1 MKRLPAFALVVCLTA
16 LCLTLPAQRTDPT
29 WPGWR
34 GPQRD
39 AVSRETG
46 LLKSWP
52 PAGPALAWQAKGLG
66 DGFSSVSIS
75 VNRIY
80 TMGDRKDGQYVLALN
95 LADGSTAWATKIGPV
110 WEDDEMGGPRGT
122 PTVDGDF
129 VYAIG
134 TEGEVVALDAA
145 TGSVRWQ
152 KSMVADYNGQ
162 IMSDWKFSES
172 PLVDGD
178 KLLFTPGAF
187 GALIVA
193 VDKKT
198 GKDIWRA
205 GGARLGQAGSNGAG
219 YSSIVI
225 SQGAGVRQYVQ
236 LVGRGLIGV
245 RASDGKML
253 WSYNRIANDVANI
266 STPVVR
272 GDYVFGSTGYSTGS
286 ALLKL
291 EATSDGVAAKEV
303 YFLEPRIFQ
312 NHHGGFVLIGDFLYS
327 GQGHNN
333 GFPICIDFLTGKVR
347 WGGDIRPEGAS
358 GSAAV
363 AAADGRLYFRYQ
375 NGVMKQFDASP
386 EGFKQTGSFKI
397 PGTRKPSW
405 SHPVILGG
413 KLYLREQDTLLCYN
427 LRG

>member
-1 MKRLPAFALVVCLTA
+1 
-16 LCLTLPAQRTDPT
+16 
-29 WPGWR
+29 
-34 GPQRD
+34 
-39 AVSRETG
+39 
-46 LLKSWP
+46 
-52 PAGPALAWQAKGLG
+52 
-66 DGFSSVSIS
+66 
-75 VNRIY
+75 
-80 TMGDRKDGQYVLALN
+80 
-95 LADGSTAWATKIGPV
+95 
-110 WEDDEMGGPRGT
+110 
-122 PTVDGDF
+122 
-129 VYAIG
+129 
-134 TEGEVVALDAA
+134 
-145 TGSVRWQ
+145 
-152 KSMVADYNGQ
+152 
-162 IMSDWKFSES
+162 
-172 PLVDGD
+172 
-178 KLLFTPGAF
+178 
-187 GALIVA
+187 
-193 VDKKT
+193 
-198 GKDIWRA
+198 
-205 GGARLGQAGSNGAG
+205 
-219 YSSIVI
+219 VI